1 MTLAESMTED
11 NEKNDKREIE
21 DPQSK
26 GKETIINKNVLSVVF
41 NFENQNSESLVFFL
55 SIFKSK
61 LDFPEKHAKCS
72 ACML

>member
-1 MTLAESMTED
+1 MLGASCSSGIMTLAESMTED

-55 SIFKSK
+55 TIY
-61 LDFPEKHAKCS
+61 KCN
-72 ACML
+72 

>member
-55 SIFKSK
+55 TVFK
-61 LDFPEKHAKCS
+61 CN
-72 ACML
+72 

>member
-1 MTLAESMTED
+1 MLGASPSSGIMTLAESMTED

-55 SIFKSK
+55 TIFK
-61 LDFPEKHAKCS
+61 CN
-72 ACML
+72 

>member
-55 SIFKSK
+55 TIY
-61 LDFPEKHAKCS
+61 KCN
-72 ACML
+72 

>member
-1 MTLAESMTED
+1 MMLAESMTED

-55 SIFKSK
+55 TIY
-61 LDFPEKHAKCS
+61 KCN
-72 ACML
+72 